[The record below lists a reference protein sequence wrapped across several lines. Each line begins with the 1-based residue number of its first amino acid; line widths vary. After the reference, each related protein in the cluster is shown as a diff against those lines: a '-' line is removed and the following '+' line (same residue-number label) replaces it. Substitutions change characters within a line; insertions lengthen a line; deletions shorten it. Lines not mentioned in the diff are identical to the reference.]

1 MRTISLSILTLMLAG
16 CGGGA
21 EGEGAAPP
29 ASGNQPP
36 SVNIVGVD
44 TVRQGQSLTLT
55 ASASDPDG
63 SIASYQWQQLDGPA
77 VSLGSGASVVLQLP
91 GGHQQ
96 HQQYRFKV
104 TVTDDKGASAQA
116 EYSVDALRA
125 MTEVEASRLL
135 HQATMGPTYAELK
148 AAVGIG
154 EAEWIAQQMT
164 LPQSSLLANI
174 RLYGNETEL
183 NYNTN
188 HWVDTWWRTSMEAE
202 DQLRQ
207 RMAFALS
214 EIFVVSTKGAGLTRE
229 PRGMAN
235 YYDMLA
241 SHAFGNFR
249 ELLEDVTLSP
259 VMGVY
264 LSHLGNEKAD
274 EARNIRP
281 DENYAREVMQLFT
294 VGLEMLS
301 PDGTPIQGS
310 DGRAI
315 PTYGQ
320 DEIEGFARVFTG
332 WNYAGTSRWVNPQK
346 NYLSP
351 MTAWAD
357 YHSPEQK
364 VLLGGTVLPAGQTAE
379 QDLSDALDNL
389 FNHPN
394 VGPFIGKQ
402 LIQRLVRSN
411 PSPAYVARVSA
422 IFDDNGAGVRGDLG
436 AVVTAI
442 LLDDEARIVSP
453 DDSRAGKVRE
463 PVLRTMQLWR
473 EFKAGSVSGRMLT
486 LDMEESHGQAPLGS
500 PSVFNFFR
508 PDFAPAALQADGLVA
523 PELQIAN
530 DASLI
535 GHMNFSHLATYSRIA
550 EKISSPGE
558 HWILIHLSEHVDLLN
573 NQGIDALLDRWNLL
587 FCAGTM
593 TDTERRILTDVYN
606 LYLPTGALTTMGQ
619 MLFALSQAPSFA
631 TAP

>member
-1 MRTISLSILTLMLAG
+1 MKIRSLGIATLMLAG
-16 CGGGA
+16 CGGGGA
-21 EGEGAAPP
+21 EGGEIP
-29 ASGNQPP
+29 ASVNQPP
-36 SVNIVGVD
+36 SVSIAPVGD
-44 TVRQGQSLTLT
+44 VRQGQSLTLT
-55 ASASDPDG
+55 ASASDADG
-63 SIASYQWQQLDGPA
+63 SIASYQWQQLEGPA
-77 VSLGSGASVVLQLP
+77 VTLGSAAAMTVVLPSSSAQR
-91 GGHQQ
+91 QT
-96 HQQYRFKV
+96 YRFRL
-104 TVTDDKGASAQA
+104 TVTDNGGATAQA
-116 EYSVDALRA
+116 ETSIEALRA
-125 MTEVEASRLL
+125 MTELEASRLL
-135 HQATMGPTYAELK
+135 HQATMGPVSGEISAS
-148 AAVGIG
+148 AGIS
-154 EAEWIAQQMT
+154 EEEWIAQQMA

-188 HWVDTWWRTSMEAE
+188 HWVDTWWRTSMAAP

-207 RMAFALS
+207 RVAFALS

-241 SHAFGNFR
+241 AHAFGNFR
-249 ELLEDVTLSP
+249 DLLEDVTLSP

-294 VGLEMLS
+294 IGLEMLNA
-301 PDGTPIQGS
+301 DGTPIIGN

-315 PTYGQ
+315 ATYGQ

-332 WNYAGTSRWVNPQK
+332 WTYGGATRWVNPQK
-346 NYLSP
+346 NYLVP
-351 MTAWAD
+351 MTAWAA

-364 VLLGGTVLPAGQTAE
+364 QLLGGTVLPAGQSAE

-422 IFDDNGAGVRGDLG
+422 VFNDNGSGVRGDMA
-436 AVVTAI
+436 AVVKAI
-442 LLDDEARIVSP
+442 LLDDEARIP
-453 DDSRAGKVRE
+453 NLADNRAGKVRE
-463 PVLRTMQLWR
+463 PLLRTMQLWR
-473 EFKAGSVSGRMLT
+473 EFKADSVSGRVLT

-508 PDFAPAALQADGLVA
+508 PNFAPAALQADGLVA

-535 GHMNFSHLATYSRIA
+535 GHMNFSHMATYSRIA
-550 EKISSPGE
+550 EKISSPGDQ
-558 HWILIHLSEHVDLLN
+558 WILIHLSEHADLLSK
-573 NQGIDALLDRWNLL
+573 QGIDALLDRWNLV

-593 TDTERRILTDVYN
+593 TATERRILKDVYT
-606 LYLPTGALTTMGQ
+606 LYLPSGVLTTMGQ